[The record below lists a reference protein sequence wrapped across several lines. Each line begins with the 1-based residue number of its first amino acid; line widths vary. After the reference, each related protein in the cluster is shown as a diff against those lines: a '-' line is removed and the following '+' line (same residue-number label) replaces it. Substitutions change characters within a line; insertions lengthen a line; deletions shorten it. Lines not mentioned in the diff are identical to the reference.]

1 MEHLDARFD
10 EILEVIQDI
19 RVVIQDIRVA
29 TQDIRVAIRAEVQ
42 GVQRKL
48 CVNQDRDFACTLNLN
63 MPRVSTVLMALP
75 REDGELPPGFPE
87 THDAFKNLNGEQVDA
102 LLAAYEQPLHGSVE
116 ERRLRLAY
124 FIGLPYD

>member
-1 MEHLDARFD
+1 MVKNLELLQARPAFQQNWFNAGAMWAAAPASAMEHLDARFD
-10 EILEVIQDI
+10 AILEVIQDI
-19 RVVIQDIRVA
+19 RVVIQDIRVV

-48 CVNQDRDFACTLNLN
+48 CVNQDRDFARTLNLN

-87 THDAFKNLNGEQVDA
+87 THDAFKNLNGD
-102 LLAAYEQPLHGSVE
+102 
-116 ERRLRLAY
+116 R
-124 FIGLPYD
+124 